1 MSDIDDLRVRVAQA
15 CRVLGKLELTKAAT
29 GHVSARLPG
38 TNRVFMR
45 ARGPAEKGVRY
56 TREDQVIEID
66 LDGNVVD
73 GGAGLTAPVEVFIH
87 TGLYK
92 AKPNVNS
99 VVHVHPPTVV
109 LFTICDKP
117 LLPLFGAYDPNGAK
131 LALDGIPT
139 YPRSILISTPE
150 LGDQLAR
157 TIGDKPVCLM
167 RGHGITTVGATIEAA
182 ALNAIHLN
190 ELATMNYRASL
201 LGDPKPISDEDQ
213 AAFRALQLPRPGS
226 RTGPTAA
233 GLWRYYLALT
243 GE

>member
-1 MSDIDDLRVRVAQA
+1 MSDINQLRVRVAQA
-15 CRVLGKLELTKAAT
+15 CRVLGKLDLTKAAT

-38 TNRVFMR
+38 TDRIFMR

-56 TREDQVIEID
+56 THEDQVIEID

-92 AKPNVNS
+92 ARANVNA

-117 LLPLFGAYDPNGAK
+117 LQPLFGAYDPNGAK
-131 LALDGIPT
+131 LALNGIPT

-150 LGDQLAR
+150 LGAQLAGA
-157 TIGDKPVCLM
+157 IGEKDVCMM
-167 RGHGITTVGATIEAA
+167 RGHGITTVGGTVEQA

-190 ELATMNYRASL
+190 ELATMNYRAHL
-201 LGDPKPISDEDQ
+201 LGDPKPISEQDQ
-213 AAFRALQLPRPGS
+213 AEFRDLKLPRTTG
-226 RTGPTAA
+226 RRGPTEAA
-233 GLWRYYLALT
+233 LWRYYLALT
-243 GE
+243 EE